1 MLKVSKYKHIKCY
14 FLNILHI
21 LLFFFRK
28 FAEKQKQLSTNVEK
42 DLKLT
47 ELLKDENHVY
57 ANNGI

>member
-1 MLKVSKYKHIKCY
+1 MLFLKYITY
-14 FLNILHI
+14 IA
-21 LLFFFRK
+21 FFFRK

>member
-1 MLKVSKYKHIKCY
+1 MNYIYCFS
-14 FLNILHI
+14 
-21 LLFFFRK
+21 FFRK